1 MENML
6 PKKFTV
12 AAVILILVIGFIHL
26 FEARHAFEEMPMLGY
41 SFIAN
46 CLAAIVAAV
55 GIYRGARLWGW
66 ALGALIA
73 GGSLVGYIVKATM
86 GMPGMPPEADAWTDP
101 VGITSV
107 IAEVLFLVIFAFA
120 WKKSLAPV
128 R

>member
-12 AAVILILVIGFIHL
+12 AAVTLILVIGFIHL
-26 FEARHAFEEMPMLGY
+26 YEAPHAFEEMQMFGY

-73 GGSLVGYIVKATM
+73 GGSLIGYIVKATM

-101 VGITSV
+101 VGLAAV
-107 IAEVLFLVIFAFA
+107 VAEGLFLGIFAFA
-120 WKKSLAPV
+120 WKKSLTSA